1 MAYEHILLDQ
11 DEHVAIVT
19 LSRPERLNA
28 LNAVL
33 WREIREVAEQLR
45 ADDNVR
51 AVVFTGSGRGFCS
64 GADITPV
71 EADDG
76 KKEIVPSRDELLDEY
91 GNIGRQALT
100 IYQRLDKP
108 TVAAVNGVAAG
119 AGYSLALACDLR
131 VGSELT
137 RFKTVFLE
145 RNFSSDSG
153 MSYFLPRIVGYSR
166 AMDLIYTSRF
176 VGSDEAYRIGL
187 LDRLFSADTLVADAV
202 KLAKEMSAWP
212 PVATQM
218 AKRVFQHSMNASLED
233 QLRFEVHGLNVSRR
247 AVNDHKE
254 STDFFVEKRAPNF
267 TGT

>member
-19 LSRPERLNA
+19 LNRPEKLNA
-28 LNAVL
+28 LNPIL
-33 WREIREVAEQLR
+33 WEEIIEVGEQLR
-45 ADDNVR
+45 ADDSVH
-51 AVVFTGSGRGFCS
+51 AVVFTGAGRGFCS
-64 GADITPV
+64 GAEQGQARTDEV
-71 EADDG
+71 
-76 KKEIVPSRDELLDEY
+76 VPSKDELLDEY
-91 GNIGRQALT
+91 GRIGRQALS
-100 IYQRLDKP
+100 IYKRLDKP
-108 TVAAVNGVAAG
+108 TIAAVNGVAVG

-145 RNFSSDSG
+145 RNISSDSG

-176 VGSDEAYRIGL
+176 VYSDEAYRIGL
-187 LDRLFSADTLVADAV
+187 LDRLFEADTLVSDAV
-202 KLAKEMSAWP
+202 KLAKEMSTWP

-218 AKRVFQHSMNASLED
+218 AKRVLQHSMNSSLED
-233 QLRFEVHGLNVSRR
+233 QLRFEIHGLNISRR
-247 AVNDHKE
+247 AVNDQKE
-254 STDFFVEKRAPNF
+254 SRDSFLEKRQPNF